1 MIYFII
7 FFFIAFLSLFTQAK
21 LPGNLS
27 FLVFFLV
34 SLILIC
40 FAGFRGDIE
49 GDYESYKDI
58 FQQSVWGYSKAAN
71 IEPGYFYFNKFV
83 LHFGLPFQVV
93 IFLMAIFSIL
103 PKLYFFKR
111 HSTNFALSVLIYY
124 ATVYFIFDFIQIRQ
138 AVSIAIFMY
147 ALKFVY
153 ERKFWPYFFCMIAA
167 AQIHLSAVLVIPCYF
182 LFNVKCPKTV
192 LYIIVGICAFINIF
206 QITVPLVSFLLS
218 FIPIPGFAD
227 AKLAFYQSSTDF
239 SIVSIKQ
246 LVLAVLFIFIR
257 GKTDSDNKWNNILV
271 NLFVIGVLLTTCF
284 NGMSELAFRVKWYF
298 FWTEAILMINVVQFI
313 SRRSLTFT
321 YLSYICLFIFYAI
334 SVGAML
340 NEFASR
346 GPYIFPY
353 KLFFQQN

>member
-58 FQQSVWGYSKAAN
+58 FQQSINRYSVDAN
-71 IEPGYFYFNKFV
+71 IEPAYFYFNKLV
-83 LHFGLPFQVV
+83 LYIGLPFQVIV
-93 IFLMAIFSIL
+93 FLMAVFSLL
-103 PKLYFFKR
+103 PKFYFFKK

-124 ATVYFIFDFIQIRQ
+124 STAYFIFDFIQIRQ
-138 AVSIAIFMY
+138 AVSIAIFIF

-153 ERKFWPYFFCMIAA
+153 KRKFWPYFFCMIAA
-167 AQIHLSAVLVIPCYF
+167 AQIHVSALLIIPCYF
-182 LFNVKCPKTV
+182 FVNFKYSKTV

-257 GKTDSDNKWNNILV
+257 GKIDSDDKLNNILV
-271 NLFVIGVLLTTCF
+271 NLFVTGVLLTTCF
-284 NGMSELAFRVKWYF
+284 NGMSELAFRIKWYF
-298 FWTEAILMINVVQFI
+298 FWTEAILMINVIQFI
-313 SRRSLTFT
+313 SRHSLTFI
-321 YLSYICLFIFYAI
+321 YLSYICLFIFYAV
-334 SVGAML
+334 SVSSML

-353 KLFFQQN
+353 KLFFQ